1 MNETVIGIVLSSLL
15 GIIVWF
21 LNKLISDNDQA
32 HSSFSKTLNSIKNNM
47 NDLENRLI
55 KLDVLQPKELK
66 DLEKMVKYQKSK
78 MEEIEQ
84 KVKRQGEPGMK
95 TSEEGERAI
104 NYGHFQD
111 DGRKVIQV
119 LDVPA
124 SVNVQNSAFKVE
136 VIGRLERTETQLKT
150 HEMAIGRIA
159 QMSKDGASKTSGII
173 TAVKELQEVSAPG
186 LTELRKLK
194 KGKP

>member
-32 HSSFSKTLNSIKNNM
+32 HSSFSKTLNSIKNDM
-47 NDLENRLI
+47 NELENRLI

-66 DLEKMVKYQKSK
+66 DLEKMVKHQKSK

-84 KVKRQGEPGMK
+84 KVKRHGDPGMK
-95 TSEEGERAI
+95 TNDEGERAI
-104 NYGHFQD
+104 NYGHFPD
-111 DGRKVIQV
+111 TPNKVIQV

-124 SVNVQNSAFKVE
+124 SVNSQNSAFKVE
-136 VIGRLERTETQLKT
+136 VIGRLERTEQQLQT

-159 QMSKDGASKTSGII
+159 QLSKDSSAKTSGIA
-173 TAVKELQEVSAPG
+173 TAVRELQTVNATDI
-186 LTELRKLK
+186 LALRKK
-194 KGKP
+194 VSKP